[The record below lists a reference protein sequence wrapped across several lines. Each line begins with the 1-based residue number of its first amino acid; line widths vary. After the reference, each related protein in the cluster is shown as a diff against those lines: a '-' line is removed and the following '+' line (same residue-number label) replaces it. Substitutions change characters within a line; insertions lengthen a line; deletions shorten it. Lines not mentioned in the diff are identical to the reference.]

1 MTTTV
6 DFLPKT
12 FLILY
17 PSLEN
22 STTGIA
28 IASSNSVTPSFSGAR
43 LLPHQIGSLGTSA
56 KLGHR
61 KKRPKMVSKKK
72 YPTRINKTLL
82 ERFFIITLYVLYFS
96 AVIKKKSSGD
106 IFIVIIFH
114 PAEFLWRQFF
124 YCGAIML
131 VSKKS

>member
-1 MTTTV
+1 MS
-6 DFLPKT
+6 
-12 FLILY
+12 
-17 PSLEN
+17 SLGVR
-22 STTGIA
+22 S
-28 IASSNSVTPSFSGAR
+28 PC
-43 LLPHQIGSLGTSA
+43 LGTSA

-61 KKRPKMVSKKK
+61 KKKPKMVSKKK

-82 ERFFIITLYVLYFS
+82 ERFFIITLYVLYFL
-96 AVIKKKSSGD
+96 AVIKKKSSSD